1 MIFIRLILIVFVSSV
16 ITTLNAQNYS
26 EKQKQ
31 LELQREKLQAEI
43 KQINSLLFQNIAK
56 EKNLIS
62 QTEDLSLKISVRM
75 KLIATNN
82 QQANILQNQINLN
95 EREIN
100 NLSNELKILKDDYA
114 KMIQNSYQSK
124 SSKSRLM
131 FLLSSEDFSQAY
143 KRVQYLRQYS
153 EYRTIQGN
161 KIVEKA
167 MTLKEANDI
176 LTNQRNKKNEIAS
189 DNRQIKKVLRNEQKS
204 QEDIILS
211 LKRKGISLA
220 LEVKKKQKRSLAID
234 REIDRL
240 IKEAIAESN
249 KNKDP
254 LSNEF
259 NLTPELK
266 KLSKNFVLNKGK
278 LPWPVDKGIVI
289 QGFGTQPHLI
299 IKTAVIKSNG
309 VTIATVK
316 DANIRAV
323 FDGEVM
329 SILSFKGSNPT
340 ILIRHGN
347 YISTYKNIGK
357 VFVKKGDKILSKQ
370 VIGEAFTHP
379 SSGKTTVQF
388 GIFEGVKPIN
398 PKIWIYKM

>member
-1 MIFIRLILIVFVSSV
+1 MIFNRLILIFFLTSLPT
-16 ITTLNAQNYS
+16 ILNAQNYS

-31 LELQREKLQAEI
+31 LEFQRKKLQEEI
-43 KQINSLLFQNIAK
+43 KQINSLLFLNTKK
-56 EKNLIS
+56 EKSLIS
-62 QTEDLSLKISVRM
+62 QTEDLSIKISVRM

-82 QQANILQNQINLN
+82 EQANILQNQINVN
-95 EREIN
+95 EREIS
-100 NLSNELKILKDDYA
+100 NLRNDLKTLKNDYA

-131 FLLSSEDFSQAY
+131 FIFSSENFSQAY
-143 KRVQYLRQYS
+143 KRLQYLKQYS
-153 EYRTIQGN
+153 EFRINQGE

-167 MTLKEANDI
+167 KAIQETTNILK
-176 LTNQRNKKNEIAS
+176 NQRNKKKIIAN
-189 DNRQIKKVLRNEQKS
+189 DNMQIKEILEKEKKFQNENL
-204 QEDIILS
+204 LS
-211 LKRKGISLA
+211 LKKKGISLA
-220 LEVKKKQKRSLAID
+220 SEIKKKQQRSASID

-266 KLSKNFVLNKGK
+266 ILSKNFVLNKGK
-278 LPWPVDKGIVI
+278 LPWPVEKGIVI
-289 QGFGTQPHLI
+289 QNFGRQPHSI
-299 IKTAVIKSNG
+299 IKTAIIKSNG

-316 DANIRAV
+316 DASIRAV

-329 SILSFKGSNPT
+329 SVLSFKGSNPT

-357 VFVKKGDKILSKQ
+357 VFVNKGDKIVSKQ

-379 SSGKTTVQF
+379 NSGKTTLQF

-398 PKIWIYKM
+398 PKMWIYKM

>member
-1 MIFIRLILIVFVSSV
+1 MIFNRLILIFFLTSLS
-16 ITTLNAQNYS
+16 TSLNAQNYS

-31 LELQREKLQAEI
+31 LEFQRKKLHEEI
-43 KQINSLLFQNIAK
+43 KQINSLLFLNTKK
-56 EKNLIS
+56 EKSLIS
-62 QTEDLSLKISVRM
+62 QTEDLSIKISVRM

-82 QQANILQNQINLN
+82 EQANILQNQINVN
-95 EREIN
+95 EREIS
-100 NLSNELKILKDDYA
+100 NLRNDLKTLKNDYA

-131 FLLSSEDFSQAY
+131 FIFSSENFSQAY
-143 KRVQYLRQYS
+143 KRLQYLKQYS
-153 EYRTIQGN
+153 EFRINQGE

-167 MTLKEANDI
+167 KAIQETTNILK
-176 LTNQRNKKNEIAS
+176 NQRNKKKIIAN
-189 DNRQIKKVLRNEQKS
+189 DNMQIKEILEKEKKFQNENL
-204 QEDIILS
+204 LS
-211 LKRKGISLA
+211 LKKKGISLA
-220 LEVKKKQKRSLAID
+220 SEIKKKQQRSASID

-266 KLSKNFVLNKGK
+266 ILSKNFVLNKGK
-278 LPWPVDKGIVI
+278 LPWPVEKGIVI
-289 QGFGTQPHLI
+289 QNFGRQPHSI
-299 IKTAVIKSNG
+299 IKTAIIKSNG

-316 DANIRAV
+316 DASIRAV

-329 SILSFKGSNPT
+329 SVLSFKGSNPT

-357 VFVKKGDKILSKQ
+357 VFVNKGDKIVSKQ

-379 SSGKTTVQF
+379 NSGKTTLQF

-398 PKIWIYKM
+398 PKMWIYKM